1 MNYTESIRSGYRIIN
16 RNLQLVF
23 IQVGAMFTG
32 FIGFFIFVG
41 IPLAIA
47 FIIFGLDLTELSRF
61 EDVFRTLRE
70 PSEMLSKY
78 FALVL
83 FVLTSLLLYL
93 TMVLALG
100 IFLFGG
106 SIGMISR
113 SLISD
118 AETFTVKAFLSEGKR
133 LFFPLIGFTTLIGL
147 IFIVVAFVLGL
158 FGGAIAA
165 IVSLAREQEAT
176 LAMFLGIFFSLVL
189 FVIGLSLI
197 LITLSVTIY
206 GTAVMALRGAGPL
219 ESLKE
224 SIRYLSRHPHAFYL
238 YCMIFGGYIFISFV
252 ILFLSYP
259 IGLIPFVGALLA
271 VGYHFFV
278 YIVQSYLGLVMIAAI
293 LWYYH
298 SSTKEG
304 PSPEQSPEAVIL
316 PASESS
322 TLETGI
328 SGPQGP
334 GHGESPPDKGG
345 MG

>member
-1 MNYTESIRSGYRIIN
+1 MNFTESIRNGCRIIN
-16 RNLQLVF
+16 RNWQLVF
-23 IQVGAMFTG
+23 IQVGAMFAG

-47 FIIFGLDLTELSRF
+47 FIIFGFDLTGLSRF

-83 FVLTSLLLYL
+83 FVLASFLLYL

-106 SIGMISR
+106 SVGMISR
-113 SLISD
+113 SLIRE

-147 IFIVVAFVLGL
+147 IFVVVAFVLGL

-165 IVSLAREQEAT
+165 IVSFAREQEAT
-176 LAMFLGIFFSLVL
+176 LAVFLGIFFSLVL
-189 FVIGLSLI
+189 FVIALSLI
-197 LITLSVTIY
+197 LVTLSVTIF
-206 GTAVMALRGAGPL
+206 GTAVMALRETGPL

-224 SIRYLSRHPHAFYL
+224 SIRYLYRHAHAFYL
-238 YCMIFGGYIFISFV
+238 YCMIFGGYFLLTFFIF
-252 ILFLSYP
+252 FLNYP
-259 IGLIPFVGALLA
+259 IGLIPLVGAFLA
-271 VGYHFFV
+271 VIYHFFV

-304 PSPEQSPEAVIL
+304 PSPEQGTDAVIL
-316 PASESS
+316 PVSDSS
-322 TLETGI
+322 TPETGI
-328 SGPQGP
+328 SGPQDP
-334 GHGESPPDKGG
+334 GHGGSPPDRGETG
-345 MG
+345 